1 MQVLCFLC
9 MIVKSPF
16 LANNIFVWLYSVFPI
31 YMTFSVLK
39 FLKLIFLKHLRV
51 TKLLFIF
58 HDYENSDISEKLLS
72 LSMVVSFFFSFLKIR
87 YLGKGWTSPLETQG
101 RSNWATRL
109 LAILFCS
116 RHELCHLTL
125 GNWSN

>member
-1 MQVLCFLC
+1 

-72 LSMVVSFFFSFLKIR
+72 LSMVVSFLFFFKNSIFGEGVNVSVGNTRTFQLSYKD
-87 YLGKGWTSPLETQG
+87 LGYSVL
-101 RSNWATRL
+101 
-109 LAILFCS
+109 
-116 RHELCHLTL
+116 
-125 GNWSN
+125 

>member
-1 MQVLCFLC
+1 

-16 LANNIFVWLYSVFPI
+16 LAKNIFVWLYSVFPI

-39 FLKLIFLKHLRV
+39 FLQLIFLKHLCV

-72 LSMVVSFFFSFLKIR
+72 LSMVVSFFFFFFFFKNSIFGEGVNVSVGNTRTFQLSYKA
-87 YLGKGWTSPLETQG
+87 LGYSVL
-101 RSNWATRL
+101 
-109 LAILFCS
+109 
-116 RHELCHLTL
+116 
-125 GNWSN
+125 